1 MTSNEED
8 EGKEDKHRLNL
19 CIFLEERG
27 VREIKCDNIYNKYGQ
42 GEAKRHDRDINQI
55 WNSLPGRVREREEE
69 KWSMYISW
77 NVMYLLLP
85 YNVQKYYCTGEAS
98 TYRLTIPIITW
109 IFKEKQGKYEYS
121 CFPLRKTFCKKTMS

>member
-69 KWSMYISW
+69 KGIKWKKWVEIRSISLCIPQKWS
-77 NVMYLLLP
+77 
-85 YNVQKYYCTGEAS
+85 E
-98 TYRLTIPIITW
+98 
-109 IFKEKQGKYEYS
+109 
-121 CFPLRKTFCKKTMS
+121 KTFIRRHDEFVNNIRC